1 MTVFLLLSGLFEP
14 LKVVICMQSVKEMS
28 VTLSHLFD
36 TVHHNRKIEKG
47 TFLFQEGSNADELY
61 IVQSGILQ
69 ISKIIPD
76 GRELTIRMCSKGE
89 LVGELNLFSPSSKFL
104 LSARVVESGEVAVIK
119 KETLEERLSQ
129 DLPLSFEFIQWMSQQ
144 YRKTQTKFRDL
155 VLHGKKGA
163 LYSTLIRI
171 SNSYGIRTTKGIL
184 VELPLTNQELANFCG
199 TSREVVNRLL
209 SDLRRTNIISIDKG
223 TITIHDLDFLKR
235 EIDCED
241 CPVEI
246 CKVD

>member
-1 MTVFLLLSGLFEP
+1 MFLEGGYR
-14 LKVVICMQSVKEMS
+14 MQSVKEMP
-28 VTLSHLFD
+28 VTLSRLFE
-36 TVHHNRKIEKG
+36 TVHHIKKMEKG
-47 TFLFQEGSNADELY
+47 TFLFREGSQADEMY

-69 ISKIIPD
+69 VSKIIPD
-76 GRELTIRMCSKGE
+76 GRELTIRMCSKGDF
-89 LVGELNLFSPSSKFL
+89 VGELNLFSPSSRYL
-104 LSARVVESGEVAVIK
+104 LSARVTESGEVAVIMK
-119 KETLEERLSQ
+119 DVLEEKLSQ
-129 DLPLSFEFIQWMSQQ
+129 DLALSFELIQWMSLQF
-144 YRKTQTKFRDL
+144 RKTQTKFRDL

-184 VELPLTNQELANFCG
+184 VELPFTNQELANFCG

-209 SDLRRTNIISIDKG
+209 SELRKSGIISIDKG
-223 TITIHDLDFLKR
+223 SITIHDLDYIKK

>member
-1 MTVFLLLSGLFEP
+1 
-14 LKVVICMQSVKEMS
+14 MQSVKELP
-28 VTLSHLFD
+28 VTLSRLFD
-36 TVHHNRKIEKG
+36 TVHHMRKIEKG
-47 TFLFQEGSNADELY
+47 SFLFQEGAKADELY
-61 IVQSGILQ
+61 IIQSGILQ

-76 GRELTIRMCSKGE
+76 GRELTLRMCSKGD
-89 LVGELNLFSPSSKFL
+89 LVGELNLFSPSPKFL
-104 LSARVVESGEVAVIK
+104 LSARVIESGEVAVIK
-119 KETLEERLSQ
+119 KDVLEEKLSQ
-129 DLPLSFEFIQWMSQQ
+129 DLSISFEFIQWMSQQ
-144 YRKTQTKFRDL
+144 YRKNQTKFRDL

-171 SNSYGIRTTKGIL
+171 SNSYGMKTNKGIL

-209 SDLRRTNIISIDKG
+209 SDLRKMEIISIDKG
-223 TITIHDLDFLKR
+223 IITIHDLDYLKR
-235 EIDCED
+235 EIDCEE

>member
-1 MTVFLLLSGLFEP
+1 
-14 LKVVICMQSVKEMS
+14 MQSVKEMP
-28 VTLSHLFD
+28 VTLSHLFE
-36 TVHHNRKIEKG
+36 TVHHIKKIEKG
-47 TFLFQEGSNADELY
+47 TFLFQEGSQADEMY

-69 ISKIIPD
+69 VSKIIPD
-76 GRELTIRMCSKGE
+76 GRELTIRMCSKGDF
-89 LVGELNLFSPSSKFL
+89 VGELNLFSRSSRYL
-104 LSARVVESGEVAVIK
+104 LSARVVESGEVAVILK
-119 KETLEERLSQ
+119 DVLEEKLSQ
-129 DLPLSFEFIQWMSQQ
+129 NLALSFEFIQWMSLQF
-144 YRKTQTKFRDL
+144 RKTQTKFRDL

-171 SNSYGIRTTKGIL
+171 SNSYGMKTDQGIL
-184 VELPLTNQELANFCG
+184 VELPFTNQELANFCG

-209 SDLRRTNIISIDKG
+209 SDLRKSDIISIDKG
-223 TITIHDLDFLKR
+223 SITIHDIDYLKR

>member
-1 MTVFLLLSGLFEP
+1 
-14 LKVVICMQSVKEMS
+14 MQSVKEMP
-28 VTLSHLFD
+28 VTLSRLFE
-36 TVHHNRKIEKG
+36 TVHHIKKMEKG
-47 TFLFQEGSNADELY
+47 TFLFREGSQADEMY

-69 ISKIIPD
+69 VSKIIPD
-76 GRELTIRMCSKGE
+76 GRELTIRMCSKGDF
-89 LVGELNLFSPSSKFL
+89 VGELNLFSPSSRYL
-104 LSARVVESGEVAVIK
+104 LSARVTESGEVAVIMK
-119 KETLEERLSQ
+119 DVLEEKLSQ
-129 DLPLSFEFIQWMSQQ
+129 DLALSFELIQWMSLQF
-144 YRKTQTKFRDL
+144 RKTQTKFRDL

-184 VELPLTNQELANFCG
+184 VELPFTNQELANFCG

-209 SDLRRTNIISIDKG
+209 SELRKSGIISIDKG
-223 TITIHDLDFLKR
+223 SITIHDLDYIKK

>member
-1 MTVFLLLSGLFEP
+1 
-14 LKVVICMQSVKEMS
+14 MQSVKNIPAP
-28 VTLSHLFD
+28 LSEFFD
-36 TVHHNRKIEKG
+36 TTQYVRKIEKG
-47 TFLFQEGSNADELY
+47 AFLFQEGAPADELY
-61 IVQSGILQ
+61 IIQSGILQ
-69 ISKIIPD
+69 ISKISPD
-76 GRELTIRMCSKGE
+76 GRELTLRMCSQGDFI
-89 LVGELNLFSPSSKFL
+89 GELNLFSPSPKYL
-104 LSARVVESGEVAVIK
+104 LSARAIDDCVVSVILR
-119 KETLEERLSQ
+119 ETLEELLTKNVS
-129 DLPLSFEFIQWMSQQ
+129 LSFEFIKWMSQQ

-171 SNSYGIRTTKGIL
+171 SNSFGIETNQGIL

-209 SDLRRTNIISIDKG
+209 SELRKTGIISINKG
-223 TITIHDLDFLKR
+223 TITIHDLDYLKR

-241 CPVEI
+241 CPIEI

>member
-1 MTVFLLLSGLFEP
+1 
-14 LKVVICMQSVKEMS
+14 MQSIKEMP
-28 VTLSHLFD
+28 VTFSHILE
-36 TVHHNRKIEKG
+36 TVHHIKKIEKG
-47 TFLFQEGSNADELY
+47 SFLFQEGAKADELY

-76 GRELTIRMCSKGE
+76 GRELTLRLCSKGDF
-89 LVGELNLFSPSSKFL
+89 VGELNLFSPSSRYL
-104 LSARVVESGEVAVIK
+104 LSARVVESGEVAVIMK
-119 KETLEERLSQ
+119 DVLEETLSQ
-129 DLPLSFEFIQWMSQQ
+129 NLPLSFEFIRWMSQQ

-163 LYSTLIRI
+163 LYSTLIRF
-171 SNSYGIRTTKGIL
+171 SNSYGIRTNKGIL
-184 VELPLTNQELANFCG
+184 IELPLTNQELANFCG

-209 SDLRRTNIISIDKG
+209 SDLRRAGIISIDKG
-223 TITIHDLDFLKR
+223 FIEIHDLEFLKR